1 MGRAIVAVARPFCV
15 GGAQGP
21 GLLLSL
27 VHMRGASRC
36 ARRKVGLQM
45 AITKAETVVRT
56 DSARVGFIGFGN
68 MASAMAEGFIR
79 SGKVAASRIYA
90 CAGNYQRLVKRAEAM
105 GIRPRKDAESLLAS
119 ADVIIVAVKPHVVPE
134 ALAPIMKKLGDKPVV
149 SVAAGWP
156 CARYDDLMPG
166 TCHLSIMPNTPVA
179 VNEGVIIC
187 EASHTLTE
195 RQEKL
200 VRSLLESLGTVQ
212 DVDSSLMS
220 IAGTVTGCSPAFIA
234 MVIESL
240 ADAAVKHGIPRAAA
254 YPLVSQTVA
263 GTAKLQLEQGTHPGV
278 MKDAVCSPGGTTI
291 RGVAALEE
299 AGLRSAFIKA
309 IDAIEG

>member
-1 MGRAIVAVARPFCV
+1 
-15 GGAQGP
+15 
-21 GLLLSL
+21 
-27 VHMRGASRC
+27 MRS
-36 ARRKVGLQM
+36 
-45 AITKAETVVRT
+45 

-79 SGKVAASRIYA
+79 SGKVPASRIYA

-105 GIRPRKDAESLLAS
+105 GIRARKDAESLLAS
-119 ADVIIVAVKPHVVPE
+119 VDVLVVAVKPHVV
-134 ALAPIMKKLGDKPVV
+134 AGVLAPIAKKLGDTPVV
-149 SVAAGWP
+149 SVAAGWSFD
-156 CARYDDLMPG
+156 RYEEIIPG
-166 TCHLSIMPNTPVA
+166 THHLSIMPNTPVA
-179 VNEGVIIC
+179 VNEGVIVC
-187 EASHTLTE
+187 EAAHSLTE

-200 VRSLLESLGTVQ
+200 VQSLLESLGTVQ
-212 DVDSSLMS
+212 TMDSSLLS

-240 ADAAVKHGIPRAAA
+240 ADAAVKYGVPRAQA

-263 GTAKLQLEQGTHPGV
+263 GTAKLQLEKGTHPGV

-291 RGVAALEE
+291 RGVSALEE

-309 IDAIEG
+309 IDAIEGK

>member
-1 MGRAIVAVARPFCV
+1 MNARHRIAAL
-15 GGAQGP
+15 GGKG
-21 GLLLSL
+21 GN
-27 VHMRGASRC
+27 
-36 ARRKVGLQM
+36 M
-45 AITKAETVVRT
+45 AISKAETVVRS

-68 MASAMAEGFIR
+68 MATAMAEGFIA

-90 CAGNYQRLVKRAEAM
+90 CAGNYQRLIKRAEAM
-105 GIRPRKDAESLLAS
+105 GVRPRKDAESLVAS
-119 ADVIIVAVKPHVVPE
+119 SDVIIVAVKPHVVPE
-134 ALAPIMKKLGDKPVV
+134 ALAPVAKKLGDKPII
-149 SVAAGWP
+149 SVAAGWS
-156 CARYDDLMPG
+156 CARYEELLPG
-166 TCHLSIMPNTPVA
+166 THHISTMPNTPVA
-179 VNEGVIIC
+179 VNEGIVVC
-187 EASHTLTE
+187 ESTHTLTE

-212 DVDSSLMS
+212 DIDSSLMS
-220 IAGTVTGCSPAFIA
+220 IAGTISGCSPAFVA

-240 ADAAVKHGIPRAAA
+240 ADAAVKYGIPRALA

-263 GTAKLQLEQGTHPGV
+263 GTAKLQLANGTHPGA